1 MILTSQTA
9 NYETQQEEKV
19 NRITWTP
26 LQDGRVKQE
35 WNTISANGE
44 ATLIFKRFYEKL
56 KH

>member
-44 ATLIFKRFYEKL
+44 TTLIFKGFHEKL